1 MEFYAVFW
9 PPSSQIK
16 VKRAEPQSLARR
28 PPRRE
33 VPVQFLTGLFCCVFG
48 KDTLLWQCLSPLR
61 SINGFIFFSE
71 GTVTNPTIWL
81 VLSAVRI
88 FLSLSTGKITLS
100 WVAEYISTFV
110 AIFPRY
116 ILFCWPGTLLSKVF
130 LGKSCRLKNL
140 FILSFFSPITLVVG
154 KKLFSKWI
162 FGNKCV
168 NRDLKQSER
177 QRQGRLWLKN

>member
-28 PPRRE
+28 PPRQE

-61 SINGFIFFSE
+61 SINGFIFFSQRAR
-71 GTVTNPTIWL
+71 IWL

-110 AIFPRY
+110 AIFPRS
-116 ILFCWPGTLLSKVF
+116 ILFFWPGTLLSKVF
-130 LGKSCRLKNL
+130 LGKSYRLKTYSFSL
-140 FILSFFSPITLVVG
+140 FFL
-154 KKLFSKWI
+154 
-162 FGNKCV
+162 
-168 NRDLKQSER
+168 QS
-177 QRQGRLWLKN
+177 LWLSAKNCFRNEFLVANVSIETLSSQNGDAKGDFD

>member
-28 PPRRE
+28 PPRQE

-61 SINGFIFFSE
+61 SINGFIFFSQRAR
-71 GTVTNPTIWL
+71 IWL

-110 AIFPRY
+110 AIFPRS
-116 ILFCWPGTLLSKVF
+116 ILFFWPGTLLSKVF
-130 LGKSCRLKNL
+130 LGKSCRLKTYSFSL
-140 FILSFFSPITLVVG
+140 FFL
-154 KKLFSKWI
+154 
-162 FGNKCV
+162 
-168 NRDLKQSER
+168 QS
-177 QRQGRLWLKN
+177 LWLSAKNCFRNEFLVANVSIETLSSQNGDAKGDFD

>member
-16 VKRAEPQSLARR
+16 VKRAEPQRLTRR

-33 VPVQFLTGLFCCVFG
+33 VPVQFLTGLLCCVFG

-61 SINGFIFFSE
+61 SINGFIFFLRGHGSD
-71 GTVTNPTIWL
+71 WFL
-81 VLSAVRI
+81 VRSGF

-110 AIFPRY
+110 AIFPRS
-116 ILFCWPGTLLSKVF
+116 ILFFWPGTLLSKVF
-130 LGKSCRLKNL
+130 LGKSCRLKTYSFSL
-140 FILSFFSPITLVVG
+140 FFL
-154 KKLFSKWI
+154 
-162 FGNKCV
+162 
-168 NRDLKQSER
+168 QS
-177 QRQGRLWLKN
+177 LWLSAKNCFRNEFLVANVSIETLSSQNGDAKGDFD

>member
-28 PPRRE
+28 PPRQE

-61 SINGFIFFSE
+61 SINGFIFFSQRAR
-71 GTVTNPTIWL
+71 IWL

-110 AIFPRY
+110 AIFPKS
-116 ILFCWPGTLLSKVF
+116 ILFFWPGTLLSKVF
-130 LGKSCRLKNL
+130 LGKSCRLKTYSFSL
-140 FILSFFSPITLVVG
+140 FFL
-154 KKLFSKWI
+154 
-162 FGNKCV
+162 
-168 NRDLKQSER
+168 QS
-177 QRQGRLWLKN
+177 LWLSAKNCFRNEFLVANVSIETLSSQNGDAKGDFD